1 LENTHKRTSCH
12 YLCGR
17 IFVVQ
22 ANRESKQVNGNH
34 KIADLTLIER
44 KYPRVLQKK
53 ASRKD
58 GFRGVENYEEV
69 IRVK

>member
-1 LENTHKRTSCH
+1 
-12 YLCGR
+12 
-17 IFVVQ
+17 VQ